1 MLLEKFKAIRA
12 KTAAN
17 RKMPIYKSS
26 ISKTERKRFYQVS
39 LILTVVI
46 LGALTISSVHAEN
59 LAVPDQG
66 IKIAQSAPSGQSKR
80 PPREALE
87 ACANVK
93 PQSACEF
100 SGRNGEAVQG
110 KCMSPEANV
119 PLACV
124 PATPPKKG

>member
-12 KTAAN
+12 KTAG
-17 RKMPIYKSS
+17 
-26 ISKTERKRFYQVS
+26 KRFYQVS
-39 LILTVVI
+39 LILSVVI
-46 LGALTISSVHAEN
+46 LGALNISSVHAEN
-59 LAVPDQG
+59 LAAPDQG

-110 KCMSPEANV
+110 KCMSSEANV

-124 PATPPKKG
+124 PVNPPKKG

>member
-1 MLLEKFKAIRA
+1 MLLEKFKATRA
-12 KTAAN
+12 KSAAK
-17 RKMPIYKSS
+17 RKIPIYKSS
-26 ISKTERKRFYQVS
+26 VPKIEGKKFYQIS
-39 LILTVVI
+39 LILSVVVI
-46 LGALTISSVHAEN
+46 GALAISSAHAEN
-59 LAVPDQG
+59 LAVTDQG
-66 IKIAQSAPSGQSKR
+66 FTIAQSAQPGQSKR

-100 SGRNGEAVQG
+100 SGRNGEAIQG

-124 PATPPKKG
+124 PANSPKKG

>member
-12 KTAAN
+12 KSAAN
-17 RKMPIYKSS
+17 RKIPIYRSS
-26 ISKTERKRFYQVS
+26 VPKTEGKKFYQLS
-39 LILTVVI
+39 LILSVVVI
-46 LGALTISSVHAEN
+46 SALAISSVHAEN
-59 LAVPDQG
+59 LDVTDKG
-66 IKIAQSAPSGQSKR
+66 FTIAQSAPSGQSKR

-87 ACANVK
+87 ACANVN

-124 PATPPKKG
+124 PANPPKKG

>member
-1 MLLEKFKAIRA
+1 MLFEKFKAIRA
-12 KTAAN
+12 KSAAN
-17 RKMPIYKSS
+17 RKIPIYKSS
-26 ISKTERKRFYQVS
+26 VPKTEGKRLYQVS
-39 LILTVVI
+39 LILSVVI

-59 LAVPDQG
+59 LAAPDQG
-66 IKIAQSAPSGQSKR
+66 IKITQSAPSGQSKR

-100 SGRNGEAVQG
+100 SGRSGEAVQG
-110 KCMSPEANV
+110 KCMSPDANA
-119 PLACV
+119 PFACV